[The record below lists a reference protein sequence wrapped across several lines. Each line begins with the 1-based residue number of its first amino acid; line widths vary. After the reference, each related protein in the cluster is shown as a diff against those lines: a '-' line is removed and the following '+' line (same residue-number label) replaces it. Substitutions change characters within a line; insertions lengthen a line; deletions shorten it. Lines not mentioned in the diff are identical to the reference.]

1 MTISSEQYY
10 KEGHS
15 INMAHPVIVTSDA
28 IRCPHCKQRVRLI
41 QHKAVGAVYS
51 RKWRSLNVQRCMFLS
66 MWLKSDFYNSYV
78 TKNMLHKR
86 LLKEIKKQKLYGFIK
101 PINFAARVS
110 ELVAAGTDYNA
121 ALVLK
126 DTTLVSNSGD
136 KMRGPFYKL
145 DGRRVK
151 SVLKKGGKLD

>member
-1 MTISSEQYY
+1 MV
-10 KEGHS
+10 
-15 INMAHPVIVTSDA
+15 HPVLVTDDA
-28 IRCPHCKQRVRLI
+28 IRCPHCKHRVRLI
-41 QHKAVGAVYS
+41 QHKAVGAVYA
-51 RKWRSLNVQRCMFLS
+51 RKWRSLNVQRCMFLK
-66 MWLKSDFYNSYV
+66 MWVESDFYNSYV
-78 TKNMLHKR
+78 TKNMLHQR
-86 LLKEIKKQKLYGFIK
+86 LLKEIKKQKLYGFVK

-110 ELVAAGTDYNA
+110 ELVAAGTDYKN

>member
-1 MTISSEQYY
+1 
-10 KEGHS
+10 
-15 INMAHPVIVTSDA
+15 
-28 IRCPHCKQRVRLI
+28 
-41 QHKAVGAVYS
+41 
-51 RKWRSLNVQRCMFLS
+51 MFLS

-126 DTTLVSNSGD
+126 DTTLVSNNGD
-136 KMRGPFYKL
+136 RMRGPFYKL